1 MDVNEKNTTEESG
14 LANGK
19 SSLKEITL
27 IFLKLGS
34 TAFGGPAAHIA
45 MMESEVVRKRKWM
58 DHQHFLDLIGATNLI
73 PGPNSSEMAMHCGHE
88 RGGYR
93 GLLAAGAAFILPA
106 VAITMLFAW
115 LYSEYGTLPRA
126 EQFIYGI
133 KPAVIGIILYALY
146 GLGKKAFKTN
156 LLIALGVIT
165 LGVTFIG
172 VGEITALF
180 ACGFA
185 GVVIYIFKTKIIK
198 GDKLFC
204 CAPATF
210 SLSLKSLIQ
219 PSTSALSAG
228 ATTLAA
234 TGAASLSLMNI
245 FWIFLKVGALLYG
258 SGYVLFAFL
267 DSELVSAGMLTR
279 EQLMDA
285 VAVGQFT
292 PGPVLSAATFIGW
305 QLYGFPGAILATLGI
320 FLPSFLL
327 VSLLNPLIPKLRK
340 SKIMSA
346 FLDAVNVGSV
356 AVIMAVVIGMGR
368 DAVVDWRSFVIL
380 LVSIFVAFKFSKL
393 NSAFIVLGGSLLGYL
408 LLLV

>member
-1 MDVNEKNTTEESG
+1 MDNKVKINKDNIDSSK
-14 LANGK
+14 GK
-19 SSLKEITL
+19 SSIKEITL
-27 IFLKLGS
+27 LFLKLGS

-106 VAITMLFAW
+106 VIITMLFAW
-115 LYSEYGTLPRA
+115 LYSKYGTLPRA

-133 KPAVIGIILYALY
+133 KPAVVGIILYALY
-146 GLGKKAFKTN
+146 GLGKKAFKNN

-185 GVVIYIFKTKIIK
+185 GVAIYLFKTKVIK
-198 GDKLFC
+198 GDKLFQF
-204 CAPATF
+204 APIAITPF
-210 SLSLKSLIQ
+210 LKYLFPVAVGGVVSI
-219 PSTSALSAG
+219 SA
-228 ATTLAA
+228 
-234 TGAASLSLMNI
+234 MKI
-245 FWIFLKVGALLYG
+245 FLTFLKVGALLYG

-267 DSELVSAGMLTR
+267 DSELVSAGLLTR

-292 PGPVLSAATFIGW
+292 PGPVLSAATFVGW
-305 QLYGFPGAILATLGI
+305 QLYGFPGAVAATLGI
-320 FLPSFLL
+320 FLPSFLF
-327 VSLLNPLIPKLRK
+327 VSLLNPLIPKMRK
-340 SKIMSA
+340 SAIVSA
-346 FLDAVNVGSV
+346 FMDAINVGSV
-356 AVIMAVVIGMGR
+356 AVIMAVVISMGR
-368 DAVVDWRSFVIL
+368 DAIVDWRSILIL
-380 LVSIFVAFKFSKL
+380 LISIFVAFKFNKL
-393 NSAFIVLGGSLLGYL
+393 NSAFIVIGGSLLGYL

>member
-1 MDVNEKNTTEESG
+1 MDINEKITAENND
-14 LANGK
+14 LANEK

-27 IFLKLGS
+27 LFLKLGS

-115 LYSEYGTLPRA
+115 LYSKYGTLPRA

-133 KPAVIGIILYALY
+133 KPAVVGIILYALY
-146 GLGKKAFKTN
+146 GLAKKAFKTN

-185 GVVIYIFKTKIIK
+185 GVAIYIFKTKVIK
-198 GDKLFC
+198 GDKLFQF
-204 CAPATF
+204 APIAFTP
-210 SLSLKSLIQ
+210 SLKYLF
-219 PSTSALSAG
+219 PMAVG
-228 ATTLAA
+228 
-234 TGAASLSLMNI
+234 GVASLSVMKI

-267 DSELVSAGMLTR
+267 DSELVTAGLLTR

-305 QLYGFPGAILATLGI
+305 QLYGFPGAVAATLGI
-320 FLPSFLL
+320 FLPSFLF
-327 VSLLNPLIPKLRK
+327 VSLLNPLIPRMRK
-340 SKIMSA
+340 SAIVSA
-346 FLDAVNVGSV
+346 FMDAINVGSV
-356 AVIMAVVIGMGR
+356 AVIMAVVISMGL
-368 DAVVDWRSFVIL
+368 DAIVEWRSIVIL
-380 LVSIFVAFKFSKL
+380 LISIVVAFKFNKL
-393 NSAFIVLGGSLLGYL
+393 NSAFIVIGGSLLGYL